1 MERPRAQPAT
11 EEPPVPAVF
20 SDPWVAAWTGG
31 GSSTSGGTTA
41 GPAMPKRFS
50 ILRWMLIAGVL
61 ALGIGSDEAPLPR
74 VPPAPVPAVAAGPRI
89 GVPTTVAPTSPPT
102 APSPAPAP
110 SPPPSDLSVAP
121 PYVVATTSA
130 PVAVHRVPDGTSS
143 SRVLDPATEVGGQ
156 LVFLVKEEAPD
167 WLEVY
172 LPLRPNGST
181 GWVRSGDV
189 ELYEH
194 DYRIELSL
202 SERRLVLFEGSA
214 VVLDEPIG
222 VGGDETPTPGGI
234 YYLKEL
240 LRPPDPAGFY
250 GPYAYGLSGFSN
262 VLTDFAGG
270 EGVIGL
276 HGTNDPSSVGRNVSN
291 GCIRMANTTITRLVE
306 QVGLPLGTPVVVK
319 A

>member
-1 MERPRAQPAT
+1 ML
-11 EEPPVPAVF
+11 
-20 SDPWVAAWTGG
+20 SDPWVAAWAGG

-41 GPAMPKRFS
+41 GPAVPKQFS

-61 ALGIGSDEAPLPR
+61 ALGIGSDEARLPSASKPSAPSA
-74 VPPAPVPAVAAGPRI
+74 VAGSATGAPTTAAPAPPAPAA
-89 GVPTTVAPTSPPT
+89 
-102 APSPAPAP
+102 PAPAAP
-110 SPPPSDLSVAP
+110 APASDLSAAP
-121 PYVVATTSA
+121 PYVVATSSA
-130 PVAVHRVPDGTSS
+130 PVTVHELPDGASR
-143 SRVLDPATEVGGQ
+143 SRVLDPATEVAGQ
-156 LVFLVKEEAPD
+156 LVFLVKQEAPD

-181 GWVRSGDV
+181 GWLRSADV
-189 ELYEH
+189 DLYEH

-202 SERRLVLFEGSA
+202 SQRRLVLFEGAA
-214 VVLDEPIG
+214 VVMDEPIG
-222 VGGDETPTPGGI
+222 VGGDQTPTPGGV

>member
-11 EEPPVPAVF
+11 EKPPLPAML

-50 ILRWMLIAGVL
+50 VLRWMLIAGVL
-61 ALGIGSDEAPLPR
+61 ALGIGSDEVRIPP
-74 VPPAPVPAVAAGPRI
+74 VPPPPIPAAAAGP
-89 GVPTTVAPTSPPT
+89 GAEAPTTVAP
-102 APSPAPAP
+102 ASPAPAP
-110 SPPPSDLSVAP
+110 SPPASDLSVAP

-130 PVAVHRVPDGTSS
+130 PVAVHQVPEGTSR
-143 SRVLDPATEVGGQ
+143 SRVLDPAAEVGGQ
-156 LVFLVKEEAPD
+156 LVFLVKEETPD

-181 GWVRSGDV
+181 GWLRSGDV

-202 SERRLVLFEGSA
+202 SQRRLVLFEGSA
-214 VVLDEPIG
+214 VVMDEPIG

-291 GCIRMANTTITRLVE
+291 GCIRMANITITRLVE

>member
-1 MERPRAQPAT
+1 MSAML
-11 EEPPVPAVF
+11 

-31 GSSTSGGTTA
+31 GSSIPGAATA
-41 GPAMPKRFS
+41 EPPGPAVRKRFS
-50 ILRWMLIAGVL
+50 ILRWILIAGVL
-61 ALGIGSDEAPLPR
+61 ALGIGSDEARPPMVPTPSVPAAAVAEPATTAAPLR
-74 VPPAPVPAVAAGPRI
+74 ATTDAPPAPSKAEA
-89 GVPTTVAPTSPPT
+89 TLTPP
-102 APSPAPAP
+102 PPAPPAA
-110 SPPPSDLSVAP
+110 DLSVAP

-130 PVAVHRVPDGTSS
+130 PVAVHQVPEGASA
-143 SRVLDPATEVGGQ
+143 SRVLDPAAEVGGQ
-156 LVFLVKEEAPD
+156 LVFLVKQETPD

-181 GWVRSGDV
+181 GWLRSGEV

-202 SERRLVLFEGSA
+202 SERRLVLFEGAA
-214 VVLDEPIG
+214 VVMEEPIG
-222 VGGDETPTPGGI
+222 VGGDQTPTPGGI

-306 QVGLPLGTPVVVK
+306 QIGLPLGTPVVVK